1 MLTSNGSS
9 APTWTSPTANI
20 TITDDTTT
28 NASFYPVM
36 VAAAGSAQN
45 ATITTTKLY
54 FNPSTGDLSVTNLN
68 TLSDMTLK
76 TDFQAIDNPLLYY
89 PINIANDIRPD
100 QLAYKQY
107 QDPYTSWIIY
117 LSNDIIDPYFEWYLN
132 DSQLI
137 NFVKDKYGSMDS
149 AMNKVAYYINNYIDQ
164 PNITT
169 AGLVGTNLASGVMN

>member
-1 MLTSNGSS
+1 MADTYFKNFQQISYSN
-9 APTWTSPTANI
+9 TTVVDI
-20 TITDDTTT
+20 TER
-28 NASFYPVM
+28 
-36 VAAAGSAQN
+36 
-45 ATITTTKLY
+45 
-54 FNPSTGDLSVTNLN
+54 VTLV
-68 TLSDMTLK
+68 K
-76 TDFQAIDNPLLYY
+76 QAIDNPLLYY
-89 PINIANDIRPD
+89 PTNIANDIRPD

-117 LSNDIIDPYFEWYLN
+117 LSNDIVDPYFEWYLN

-169 AGLVGTNLASGVMN
+169 DRKSTRLNSSHTDISRMPSSA